1 MLPRIL
7 IWHAEFQTT
16 ARIGLPGAIL
26 RGHAGSD
33 IIMDM
38 DNQKKF
44 PMGVVYAAAGLL
56 VLVGLF
62 WAVIPLVKN
71 TDLEP
76 TGQTMPVLGKA
87 GDVNV
92 RNVYKNPVE
101 KTEEAI
107 VISQKP
113 GFKIIYF
120 PKDEAFLITLAQ
132 TPISQSRALAEAEL
146 LANLGITKDQACELK
161 VVITV
166 PYEVDPAA
174 SGQNYPLSFCPN

>member
-44 PMGVVYAAAGLL
+44 PMGVVYVAAGLL
-56 VLVGLF
+56 VLAGFF
-62 WAVIPLVKN
+62 WAVISLVKS
-71 TDLEP
+71 TELVP
-76 TGQTMPVLGKA
+76 TGQTMPVLGKS

-101 KTEEAI
+101 KTED
-107 VISQKP
+107 VVVVSQKSS
-113 GFKIIYF
+113 FKIIFF
-120 PKDEAFLITLAQ
+120 PQDEAFLITLAQ
-132 TPISQSRALAEAEL
+132 TPISQSRALAEADR
-146 LANLGITKDQACELK
+146 K
-161 VVITV
+161 
-166 PYEVDPAA
+166 
-174 SGQNYPLSFCPN
+174 